1 MDWEALRLSLQIGIS
16 STLLSI
22 VVGIPVAYFLATYKF
37 KGYRLLNALVLT
49 PMLLPPT
56 VLGYYLLQFF
66 GANGFA
72 GKALE
77 SLFNFSPVFHWTG
90 ATIAAFVVSAPFL
103 IRSAQAGFESLDI
116 SLQDAAKAHGVDP
129 LSVFLKITIPLAAPS
144 IAAGIAMTLAR
155 SIGEFGATIM
165 IAGNIP
171 GKTRTMPIAIYD
183 AVQSGRINDAQVSAL
198 ALSFLS
204 IGLLML
210 ASTFITKKS

>member
-22 VVGIPVAYFLATYKF
+22 VVGIPTAYFLATHKF

-66 GANGFA
+66 GASGFA
-72 GKALE
+72 GKTLE

-210 ASTFITKKS
+210 ASTLITKKS

>member
-22 VVGIPVAYFLATYKF
+22 VVGIPVAYFLATHKF

-66 GANGFA
+66 GASGFA
-72 GKALE
+72 GKTLE

-103 IRSAQAGFESLDI
+103 IDQHR
-116 SLQDAAKAHGVDP
+116 QDSSHWIY
-129 LSVFLKITIPLAAPS
+129 LF
-144 IAAGIAMTLAR
+144 
-155 SIGEFGATIM
+155 
-165 IAGNIP
+165 
-171 GKTRTMPIAIYD
+171 RTQQKLTELILYP
-183 AVQSGRINDAQVSAL
+183 
-198 ALSFLS
+198 F
-204 IGLLML
+204 
-210 ASTFITKKS
+210 F